1 MGVMADAIQ
10 QSLESKEFEVIFSV
24 RVSAKNVGDA
34 IRRAQQIL
42 EQGAAS
48 VKDVVEIK

>member
-1 MGVMADAIQ
+1 MGVFADVIQ
-10 QSLESKEFEVIFSV
+10 ECLDRKQYEVIFSV
-24 RVSAKNVGDA
+24 RVSAKNIGDA

-48 VKDVVEIK
+48 VRDVVEIE